1 MRPIVGAGEV
11 LGSVTGRF
19 AGPVVLG
26 AGLVAF
32 AGVGFCLFGWG
43 GLLVS
48 GSLGRFVPIAGS
60 KTLGAPKSA
69 FVFRSLL
76 VGSFSFGAAPVR
88 FVAAATLSS
97 SFLTNTFV

>member
-1 MRPIVGAGEV
+1 LGPVVGTGEL

-19 AGPVVLG
+19 AGPVALG
-26 AGLVAF
+26 AGPVVL

-48 GSLGRFVPIAGS
+48 GSLGRFVPVTGS
-60 KTLGAPKSA
+60 GALGAPESA
-69 FVFRSLL
+69 LVFGSLL
-76 VGSFSFGAAPVR
+76 VDSFSFGAAPVR

-97 SFLTNTFV
+97 SLLTNTFV